1 MDTSEVSV
9 NARKFIKEHK
19 KELCGHF
26 ADKEIYTP
34 VLNPSAYFMAGS
46 PGAGK
51 TEYSKSFI
59 LQLQERA
66 PQRKIVRIDA
76 DEVRDYI
83 PHYDHTNAIAVQGA
97 AALGVEYL
105 LDCVL
110 KHSQDFLLD
119 ATFADYEKSHQNI
132 TRCLHRNRKI
142 GITNIYQDPLVAW
155 EFTKK
160 REKVEGRPVPKETF
174 INAFFTA
181 KENVDKTKKEFNDQ
195 VQLDL
200 VIKNVNQGIE
210 KTQFNIDQ
218 VANFLKIEYNPQTL
232 RELLL

>member
-1 MDTSEVSV
+1 MYVDDISGK
-9 NARKFIKEHK
+9 ARAFIKEHK
-19 KELCGHF
+19 KDLCDYF
-26 ADKEIYTP
+26 ANKEIYLP
-34 VLNPSAYFMAGS
+34 VVNPSAYFMAGS

-59 LQLQERA
+59 QQLQLKSPE
-66 PQRKIVRIDA
+66 RKIVRIDA

-83 PHYDHTNAIAVQGA
+83 PQYDHTNAVAIQGA

-110 KHSQDFLLD
+110 KHNQDFLLD
-119 ATFADYEKSHQNI
+119 ATFADYGKSHQNI
-132 TRCLHRNRKI
+132 TRCLHRDRKI
-142 GITNIYQDPLVAW
+142 GITYIYQDPLVAW
-155 EFTKK
+155 DFTKK

-181 KENVDKTKKEFNDQ
+181 KENVDKIKKEFGNQ

-200 VIKNVNQGIE
+200 VIKNVNQGVQ
-210 KTQFNIDQ
+210 KTEFNIDQ
-218 VANFLKIEYNPQTL
+218 VANFLKIEYTSQTL
-232 RELLL
+232 GERLT

>member
-1 MDTSEVSV
+1 MDTSDIAAS
-9 NARKFIKEHK
+9 ARKYIKEHK
-19 KELCGHF
+19 KDLCVHF
-26 ADKEIYTP
+26 ASKALFPP
-34 VLNPSAYFMAGS
+34 VENPSAYFMAGS

-59 LQLQERA
+59 QQLQEKS
-66 PQRKIVRIDA
+66 PTRKIVRIDA

-83 PHYDHTNAIAVQGA
+83 PSYDHTNAQVVQGA
-97 AALGVEYL
+97 AALGVEYV

-110 KHSQDFLLD
+110 KQKQDFLLD
-119 ATFADYEKSHQNI
+119 ATFADYQKSYNNI
-132 TRCLHRNRKI
+132 TRCLHKGRKV
-142 GITNIYQDPLVAW
+142 GITYIYQDPLVAW

-181 KENVDKTKKEFNDQ
+181 KENVDKIKKEFGNQ

-200 VIKNVNQGIE
+200 VIKNVDQDVE

-218 VANFLKIEYNPQTL
+218 VANYLKIEYTPQTL
-232 RELLL
+232 REALI